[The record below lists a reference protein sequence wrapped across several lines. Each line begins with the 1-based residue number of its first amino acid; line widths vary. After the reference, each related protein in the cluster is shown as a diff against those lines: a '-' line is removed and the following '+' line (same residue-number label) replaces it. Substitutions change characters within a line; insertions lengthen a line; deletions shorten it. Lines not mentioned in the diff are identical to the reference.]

1 MSHSSRMGTAAIGL
15 LAFIMGAALLWG
27 KVVILFVGQP
37 HIGVSNI
44 GWSAVIGIVAPIV
57 VVAMVTTMSTL
68 SMTTTTPSTT
78 VVATPTL
85 VATSTLLA
93 TRVLLRLIGPAG
105 LMHASS
111 TGIKDSSMFSQLGH
125 VVNKGEG
132 RDWVWCKSRAGSSKR
147 GDMG

>member
-1 MSHSSRMGTAAIGL
+1 MGTVVIGL
-15 LAFIMGAALLWG
+15 LEFIMGVALLWD
-27 KVVILFVGQP
+27 KVAIQFVGQP

-44 GWSAVIGIVAPIV
+44 RGSVVIGIVAPIV
-57 VVAMVTTMSTL
+57 VVATATTMSTL
-68 SMTTTTPSTT
+68 SMTTTMPSTT
-78 VVATPTL
+78 VVAMPTL

-105 LMHASS
+105 LTHVSS
-111 TGIKDSSMFSQLGH
+111 MGIKDSSMFSQLGH

-132 RDWVWCKSRAGSSKR
+132 RDWIWCKGLCKSRAGSSKR

>member
-1 MSHSSRMGTAAIGL
+1 MGTASIGL
-15 LAFIMGAALLWG
+15 LALITDAALLWG
-27 KVVILFVGQP
+27 KVAILFVGQP

-44 GWSAVIGIVAPIV
+44 RWSAVIGIVAPIV
-57 VVAMVTTMSTL
+57 VVAMATTASTL
-68 SMTTTTPSTT
+68 SMATTTPSST
-78 VVATPTL
+78 V

-105 LMHASS
+105 LMHVSS
-111 TGIKDSSMFSQLGH
+111 MGIKDSSMFSQLGH

-132 RDWVWCKSRAGSSKR
+132 RDWVWCKGLRKSRAGSSKR